1 MEQPLNAAPG
11 GLRAQAASSAAR
23 DTALLRR
30 IRTGESA
37 LFCELVRPYLSNV
50 YLLSLSVLHSPADAE
65 DVSQE
70 ALLKAFKHLDEVHRE
85 DSFKS
90 WLLQI
95 AFNEARM
102 RLRKQKNHPFE
113 PLETEEKS
121 GDKEENFSP
130 RDFGTW
136 HENPLESL
144 ERKEMQRVVLRALG
158 SLRRA
163 YREVLVLRDLQQL
176 GVPET
181 ARILGTSP
189 AVVSTRL
196 HRARMEMRERL
207 TPVFRKPGYGWMPLW
222 MMVDM
227 AKRMA
232 HPPMLSCRTVMSEL
246 SNYLE
251 GRAEPRLRAELEKH
265 LQYCR
270 RCSVVLDTLKK
281 MIYIVGDEKVWQ
293 LPMEKHPA
301 QLDLLRERL
310 GLARE
315 PGKAAAG

>member
-1 MEQPLNAAPG
+1 MEQPLNATPGDVRAP
-11 GLRAQAASSAAR
+11 ATSSVAR

-30 IRTGESA
+30 IRTGERA
-37 LFCELVRPYLSNV
+37 LFCELVRPYLPNV

-70 ALLKAFKHLDEVHRE
+70 ALLKAFTHLDEVHQE
-85 DSFKS
+85 ESFKS
-90 WLLQI
+90 WLLQV
-95 AFNEARM
+95 ALNEARM
-102 RLRKQKNHPFE
+102 RLRKQKKHPFE
-113 PLETEEKS
+113 PLETEEEVA
-121 GDKEENFSP
+121 GKEQSFSP
-130 RDFGTW
+130 RDFGSW

-144 ERKEMQRVVLRALG
+144 ERKEMSRVMLQALC
-158 SLRRA
+158 SLNRM
-163 YREVLVLRDLQQL
+163 YREVLVMRDLQQL
-176 GVPET
+176 SVPET
-181 ARILGTSP
+181 ARILGISP
-189 AVVSTRL
+189 PVVSTRL

-251 GRAEPRLRAELEKH
+251 GQAQPQLRAELEKH

-301 QLDLLRERL
+301 LLDVLRERL

-315 PGKAAAG
+315 PGKAAPG